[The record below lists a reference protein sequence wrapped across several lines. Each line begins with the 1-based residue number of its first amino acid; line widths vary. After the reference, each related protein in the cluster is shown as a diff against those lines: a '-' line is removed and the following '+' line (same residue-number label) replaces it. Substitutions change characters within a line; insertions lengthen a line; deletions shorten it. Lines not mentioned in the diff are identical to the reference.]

1 MAGWEESV
9 TVAIYVYPGKNGD
22 TVFVMETGKVHRT
35 DIALP
40 L

>member
-1 MAGWEESV
+1 MAGWKESI
-9 TVAIYVYPGKNGD
+9 TVAIYIYPGENSE
-22 TVFVMETGKVHRT
+22 TVFVMETGQVPRT